1 MSPSEKLI
9 FDLKG
14 AGGNFTN
21 ASCQKKSA
29 LREKKPSPLLL
40 GDLFALY
47 LLKTLKIPPLYFNN
61 SLKLK
66 HLMC

>member
-29 LREKKPSPLLL
+29 LREKKTLSFVARGLIC
-40 GDLFALY
+40 FVSAEN
-47 LLKTLKIPPLYFNN
+47 LKN
-61 SLKLK
+61 STTVF
-66 HLMC
+66 